1 MPLFVDFSSSVAN
14 ARSRAFRNLCPIKSP
29 HEYVRVCTRRGS
41 NSRNWPIPGSKITW
55 YATGATG
62 RYIDYTIMANGAAA
76 VWPVSKQY
84 HTAAARVIFRS
95 MLLMLVLDQLVPR
108 HITVNHPWLKKQ
120 DNVSINDMLLLSGLP
135 PWLMIEKKCLILSR
149 IRSIFSI
156 IRLLCKS
163 KEQSTY
169 YYYYYGCSAAA
180 AILRNTNG
188 SWVSLDYSKWF
199 FYSSPARPNSL
210 FACKSNPCISYYC

>member
-1 MPLFVDFSSSVAN
+1 
-14 ARSRAFRNLCPIKSP
+14 
-29 HEYVRVCTRRGS
+29 
-41 NSRNWPIPGSKITW
+41 
-55 YATGATG
+55 
-62 RYIDYTIMANGAAA
+62 MANGAAA

-120 DNVSINDMLLLSGLP
+120 DNVSINDILLSGLP

-169 YYYYYGCSAAA
+169 YYYYYYYGCSAAA

-188 SWVSLDYSKWF
+188 S
-199 FYSSPARPNSL
+199 
-210 FACKSNPCISYYC
+210 